1 MKLIKCSECNTPL
14 IPVRAGEL
22 TIPLHPPHTT
32 CTKAEQYSA
41 FALELIVRDEL
52 IMERLMKET
61 PTITYKIEDVFT
73 ELSHSQ
79 EQLRISQEQL
89 KISQEQLQELQQ
101 ETVWQA
107 IKRTLTKSEDKS
119 ETSTNST
126 TTNDNG

>member
-52 IMERLMKET
+52 IMERLMKEI

-79 EQLRISQEQL
+79 EQLR
-89 KISQEQLQELQQ
+89 ISQEQLQELQQ

>member
-1 MKLIKCSECNTPL
+1 MVHLKKLELIKCSECNTPL

-52 IMERLMKET
+52 IMERLMKEI

-79 EQLRISQEQL
+79 EQLR
-89 KISQEQLQELQQ
+89 ISQEQLQELQQ